1 LGRELGEHKM
11 YSEKVAELIDSE
23 VRDIIKR
30 AEKRAIETLKKYQ
43 PVMEKLVE
51 ILIKQETVEQEEF
64 DALF

>member
-1 LGRELGEHKM
+1 MSTKCIR
-11 YSEKVAELIDSE
+11 KVAELIDSE

-30 AEKRAIETLKKYQ
+30 AEKRAIETLKI
-43 PVMEKLVE
+43 PTGNGKLVE